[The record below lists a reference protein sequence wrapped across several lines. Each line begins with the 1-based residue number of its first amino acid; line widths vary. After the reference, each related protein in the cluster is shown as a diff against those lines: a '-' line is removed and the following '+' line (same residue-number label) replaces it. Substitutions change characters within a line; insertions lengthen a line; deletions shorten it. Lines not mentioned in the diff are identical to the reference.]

1 VGVRCGGDVNRLFTQ
16 PRIVTPTVAFIK
28 QPHTM
33 PCQDG
38 PSSGSAMLR
47 KLVILGLCAGSSAS
61 VPMLYQAHPQA
72 FERLLDLA
80 ISRSPARDAAPVPVS
95 AVPDPAPQRPLGRK
109 VLVPAD
115 ERGHFLASFK
125 VNGRAVEAMVDTG
138 ATVVA
143 LNLST
148 ARKAGIPLA
157 PSDFRYEV
165 DTANGKVRAA
175 VAEIATLQIGRI
187 AVDRV
192 EAVVLD
198 DKALGTNLVGMS
210 FLKRLGKYQVQDGM
224 LLLAQ

>member
-1 VGVRCGGDVNRLFTQ
+1 
-16 PRIVTPTVAFIK
+16 
-28 QPHTM
+28 
-33 PCQDG
+33 
-38 PSSGSAMLR
+38 MLR

-80 ISRSPARDAAPVPVS
+80 LSRPVAADDDALPVPVS
-95 AVPDPAPQRPLGRK
+95 AAPDPAPQRPLGRK

-157 PSDFRYEV
+157 PTDFRYEV

-210 FLKRLGKYQVQDGM
+210 FLKRLGKYQVQDGT